1 MACCHHVRTMV
12 SGLVIHFTLN
22 FLKEAMG
29 AALPRQSQILLLSKP
44 TFKCLLLPMLR
55 RPNTFCYET
64 CFWFILCFFFFF
76 ELLTFVLFAR
86 ALEHSAQLKPHGCRS
101 VFFFFSTEK
110 NPISLSKIYSFEE
123 MVMCCLQWWQLCGKL
138 PKYQQIWVD
147 VLEESPQIS
156 SSFCHCSAPE
166 QLKIFIISNSNQSPR
181 LLHY

>member
-101 VFFFFSTEK
+101 VFFFFFLLK
-110 NPISLSKIYSFEE
+110 KIQF
-123 MVMCCLQWWQLCGKL
+123 LC
-138 PKYQQIWVD
+138 PKYI
-147 VLEESPQIS
+147 VLRKWS
-156 SSFCHCSAPE
+156 CVACSDGNYVGSCQNTNRYE
-166 QLKIFIISNSNQSPR
+166 
-181 LLHY
+181 

>member
-101 VFFFFSTEK
+101 VFFFFFYWKKSNFFVQNIYFWGNGHVLPAVMAIMWEAAKIPTDMSRCVRGKSPDFIKFLPLFCSRTIK
-110 NPISLSKIYSFEE
+110 NIYH
-123 MVMCCLQWWQLCGKL
+123 L
-138 PKYQQIWVD
+138 
-147 VLEESPQIS
+147 
-156 SSFCHCSAPE
+156 
-166 QLKIFIISNSNQSPR
+166 
-181 LLHY
+181 

>member
-76 ELLTFVLFAR
+76 W
-86 ALEHSAQLKPHGCRS
+86 ALNICIVCKSAWTLCTAKTPWLQKCL
-101 VFFFFSTEK
+101 FFFFLLK
-110 NPISLSKIYSFEE
+110 KIQF
-123 MVMCCLQWWQLCGKL
+123 LC
-138 PKYQQIWVD
+138 PKYILLRKWSCVA
-147 VLEESPQIS
+147 
-156 SSFCHCSAPE
+156 CSDGNYVGSCQNTNRYE
-166 QLKIFIISNSNQSPR
+166 
-181 LLHY
+181 